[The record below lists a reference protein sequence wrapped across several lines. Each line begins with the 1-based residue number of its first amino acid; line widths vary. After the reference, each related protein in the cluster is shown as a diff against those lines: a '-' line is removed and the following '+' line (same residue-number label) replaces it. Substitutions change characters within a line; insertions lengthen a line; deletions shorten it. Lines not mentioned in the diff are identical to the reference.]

1 MNAIH
6 GMTAFSA
13 QRLLG
18 AQHLL
23 GWITVLLF
31 GAGVYL
37 LSRQA
42 LDLILDLSTGFVGY
56 VRRQWQPRVMRR
68 LMTVIQEEPLRQAV
82 QKQEGRPSTRLL
94 LYSLS
99 RLRIVWIAVG
109 ILAALLLSDAMLSP
123 VALTAILVGGELY
136 RAQLYHQRMGRLN
149 EDVGNLVVQF
159 QSRYPLNRSLVKTLQ
174 EAANVMPSG
183 ETRSAVESTLAR
195 LRMNMAIVEAV
206 KPLQLL
212 PHPVMRQLAGLIAEV
227 QDTNQD
233 VFLETLRL
241 LQEEVESKLDLRQ
254 QARQSLTLVRG
265 TVRILQIVLLAAM
278 IAVSIL
284 PAWRHYFVSS
294 AKNWLLLISMLA
306 VGALGSLYAE
316 AEMLQLEV

>member
-6 GMTAFSA
+6 GMTPFS
-13 QRLLG
+13 

-37 LSRQA
+37 LSRQT

-109 ILAALLLSDAMLSP
+109 ILAALLLSDAM
-123 VALTAILVGGELY
+123 
-136 RAQLYHQRMGRLN
+136 
-149 EDVGNLVVQF
+149 
-159 QSRYPLNRSLVKTLQ
+159 
-174 EAANVMPSG
+174 
-183 ETRSAVESTLAR
+183 
-195 LRMNMAIVEAV
+195 
-206 KPLQLL
+206 
-212 PHPVMRQLAGLIAEV
+212 
-227 QDTNQD
+227 
-233 VFLETLRL
+233 
-241 LQEEVESKLDLRQ
+241 
-254 QARQSLTLVRG
+254 
-265 TVRILQIVLLAAM
+265 
-278 IAVSIL
+278 
-284 PAWRHYFVSS
+284 
-294 AKNWLLLISMLA
+294 
-306 VGALGSLYAE
+306 
-316 AEMLQLEV
+316 